1 MRRVTYLGEECGDD
15 MVLTTGRRAR
25 DYQDA
30 RAVGSGQWAVGSGQ
44 WAVGVMMMMMMM
56 TMMMVVG
63 WLVGGGDC
71 SKVIVGMRGKWD
83 RVARMIDGK
92 EV

>member
-30 RAVGSGQWAVGSGQ
+30 RALEVWAVGSGQ
-44 WAVGVMMMMMMM
+44 WAVGGGGDDDDDDDDDDDG
-56 TMMMVVG
+56 G
-63 WLVGGGDC
+63 WLVGWWRRLQQGDC
-71 SKVIVGMRGKWD
+71 RNERKVGSRGKD
-83 RVARMIDGK
+83 D
-92 EV
+92 